1 MIIFRKILNGTL
13 TDERRRFERRPA
25 GINAGPGEAWL
36 EEVRQPAPDYDPA
49 THRLAP
55 LPDDV
60 HDGIVRVGRQQ
71 RVALTQ
77 AELDAIAAREADEQ
91 ADAQR
96 RQQIR
101 DILAALDEVTGDAGQ
116 RLRRVELTLAAVI
129 RHIIRN
135 T

>member
-1 MIIFRKILNGTL
+1 MTREQIEQQLRADNPTTTDDAGTRHGPGSAVYEARIAAWA
-13 TDERRRFERRPA
+13 ERRM
-25 GINAGPGEAWL
+25 
-36 EEVRQPAPDYDPA
+36 
-49 THRLAP
+49 
-55 LPDDV
+55 
-60 HDGIVRVGRQQ
+60 
-71 RVALTQ
+71 

-101 DILAALDEVTGDAGQ
+101 DVLAALDEVTGDAGQ

-129 RHIIRN
+129 RHIIRS

>member
-1 MIIFRKILNGTL
+1 MTREQIEQQLRADNPTT
-13 TDERRRFERRPA
+13 TDEAGERHGPGSEVYEARIAAWSERRM
-25 GINAGPGEAWL
+25 
-36 EEVRQPAPDYDPA
+36 
-49 THRLAP
+49 
-55 LPDDV
+55 
-60 HDGIVRVGRQQ
+60 
-71 RVALTQ
+71 
-77 AELDAIAAREADEQ
+77 AERDAIAAREADEQ

-101 DILAALDEVTGDAGQ
+101 DVLAALDDETGNDRQ

>member
-1 MIIFRKILNGTL
+1 MTREQIEQQLRADNPTTTDDAGTRHGPGSAVYEARIAAWA
-13 TDERRRFERRPA
+13 ERRM
-25 GINAGPGEAWL
+25 
-36 EEVRQPAPDYDPA
+36 
-49 THRLAP
+49 
-55 LPDDV
+55 
-60 HDGIVRVGRQQ
+60 
-71 RVALTQ
+71 
-77 AELDAIAAREADEQ
+77 AELDAIAAREAEDQ

-101 DILAALDEVTGDAGQ
+101 DVLDDLDSGEAGNDRQ